1 MGHGIAV
8 RPTLPR
14 AVPIMGTDVLL
25 VCVQEFLRGADYKL
39 VYCVPL
45 CRHDRGG
52 LVRAGAPS
60 PATPTPPPLRELLA
74 LIISESRG
82 AQVRRQFDD

>member
-25 VCVQEFLRGADYKL
+25 VCVQELLLGAGYKK
-39 VYCVPL
+39 VRCPS
-45 CRHDRGG
+45 CGG
-52 LVRAGAPS
+52 RCIKCS
-60 PATPTPPPLRELLA
+60 ME
-74 LIISESRG
+74 
-82 AQVRRQFDD
+82 